1 MSTENVFSSAEMQ
14 LVTFT
19 LGNESFG
26 VDIMNVQEIIRIP
39 DITRV
44 PQAPSYV
51 DGVTNLR
58 GQILPILDTRTKFGM
73 EKGQKDGSSRVI
85 VVDVNGKTAGLNVD
99 SVSEVLRVEGKSI
112 EAAPAT
118 ISGGIDSQS
127 ITGVVKIGEGKKLV
141 MILNVA
147 HLCNIDSEL
156 SQEGKGERGIRSR
169 AGNVEAGSID
179 EVQIVSFLL
188 GDEEFGLEIE
198 EVKEIIRF
206 PEIVK
211 VPNVPYY
218 IKGII
223 SLRDTLMPIVDL
235 RTKLNAGSDEIT
247 GSTRVVVADIKG
259 TLMGLIV
266 DRVYEVIRVSK
277 DTIYPPP
284 QVIVSGSGE
293 KITGIARLEGGKRII
308 MLMDLEDIVSRE
320 VLEEIGRQEISG
332 REEQGEKGSFLEEV
346 DEEQMVVF
354 RLAGEQFGVSISQVQ
369 EITKLS
375 KITKVPRA
383 PRYVEG
389 VVNLRGDVIPVIDLR
404 KRFELEVKEYT
415 HSTRIIVSD
424 INKKKVGI
432 IVDEVLEVL
441 RVSGRYMEGAPDI
454 VQDQKIQKFLEGIA
468 NLSERMIMMLDLENI
483 LQANEWKKIAELSEP
498 AKASESAATH
508 APDASKAAPA
518 IAKTPGK
525 LKKQGRS

>member
-1 MSTENVFSSAEMQ
+1 MAAENVFSSAEMQ
-14 LVTFT
+14 MVTFT

-44 PQAPSYV
+44 PQAPVYV

-58 GQILPILDTRTKFGM
+58 GQILPVLDTRTKFGM
-73 EKGQKDGSSRVI
+73 EKGERNASSRVI
-85 VVDVNGKTAGLNVD
+85 VVDVNGKRAGLNVD
-99 SVSEVLRVEGKSI
+99 SVSEVLRVEGRNI

-118 ISGGIDSQS
+118 ISGDIDSQS
-127 ITGVVKIGEGKKLV
+127 IAGVVKIEDGKKLV

-147 HLCNIDSEL
+147 HLCSIEDGAAE
-156 SQEGKGERGIRSR
+156 EGKGERGIKSR
-169 AGNVEAGSID
+169 AGNIETGSLE

-198 EVKEIIRF
+198 KVKEIIRF

-235 RTKLNAGSDEIT
+235 RAKLNAGSDET
-247 GSTRVVVADIKG
+247 TDSTRVVVADING
-259 TLMGLIV
+259 ALMGLIV

-277 DTIYPPP
+277 DKIYPPP
-284 QVIVSGSGE
+284 QVVAGGSGE
-293 KITGIARLEGGKRII
+293 KITGIARLDEGRRII
-308 MLMDLEDIVSRE
+308 MLMDLEDMVSRE
-320 VLEEIGRQEISG
+320 VLEELGRHEIKE
-332 REEQGEKGSFLEEV
+332 REESEGSVHFLEEM

-354 RLAGEQFGVSISQVQ
+354 RLAGEQFGVGINQVQ

-404 KRFELEVKEYT
+404 KRFELEMKEYT

-424 INKKKVGI
+424 INNTKIGI

-441 RVSGRYMEGAPDI
+441 RVPGRYMEGAPEI
-454 VQDQKIQKFLEGIA
+454 CQDDKIQKFLEGIA
-468 NLSERMIMMLDLENI
+468 NLNERMIMMLDLENI
-483 LQANEWKKIAELSEP
+483 LQAREWQKIAEMSEP
-498 AKASESAATH
+498 APAGEE
-508 APDASKAAPA
+508 KAAPA
-518 IAKTPGK
+518 GKTASARGKTSTK
-525 LKKQGRS
+525 LKKQGRT

>member
-1 MSTENVFSSAEMQ
+1 MAAENVFSSAEMQ

-19 LGNESFG
+19 LGKESFG

-58 GQILPILDTRTKFGM
+58 GQILPVLDTRTKFGM
-73 EKGQKDGSSRVI
+73 EKSQQDASSRVI

-118 ISGGIDSQS
+118 ISGDIDRQS
-127 ITGVVKIGEGKKLV
+127 ITGVVKIDDGKKLV
-141 MILNVA
+141 MILNIA
-147 HLCNIDSEL
+147 HLCNIDAEL
-156 SQEGKGERGIRSR
+156 VQEGDRGIKSR
-169 AGNVEAGSID
+169 AGNIESGSIE

-223 SLRDTLMPIVDL
+223 SLRDTLMPIIDL
-235 RTKLNAGSDEIT
+235 RAKVNAGSEEIT
-247 GSTRVVVADIKG
+247 DSTRVVVADING

-284 QVIVSGSGE
+284 QVIASGSGE

-308 MLMDLEDIVSRE
+308 MLMDLEDMVSEE
-320 VLEEIGRQEISG
+320 VLEELGKHEIGE
-332 REEQGEKGSFLEEV
+332 REETEGSGYFLEEL

-354 RLAGEQFGVSISQVQ
+354 RLGGEQFGVGINQVQ

-404 KRFELEVKEYT
+404 KRFDLEAAEYT

-424 INKKKVGI
+424 INKNKVGI

-441 RVSGRYMEGAPDI
+441 RVPGRYLEGAPDI
-454 VQDQKIQKFLEGIA
+454 VQDDKIQKFLENIA
-468 NLSERMIMMLDLENI
+468 NLGERMIMMLNLENI
-483 LQANEWKKIAELSEP
+483 LQAREWQKIAELSEP
-498 AKASESAATH
+498 GKAPEAKPASAA
-508 APDASKAAPA
+508 KAAPA
-518 IAKTPGK
+518 GTKAASK
-525 LKKQGRS
+525 LKKQGRSQANL